1 MENSSEN
8 INAKGKDEI
17 SVRDLIL
24 TIKEWTNY
32 LFSKWLII
40 SLLSIVGA
48 GLGYVYSTFQK
59 PVYMAQL
66 TFVLEDSKSSSLGS
80 YAGIANQFGIDLGGG
95 GGGGVGVF
103 SGDNILAFLKSRLMV
118 EKTLL
123 SPVLVG
129 NQNISL
135 AELYISTNN
144 FRKGWIKNP
153 ELQKINFPA
162 TTDRS
167 KFSLLQDSIL
177 NVIYEGIIKNGLLVA
192 KPDKKSSFITVS
204 CGSLNELFAKAFIDR
219 LVVEATEFY
228 VATKTK
234 RSKANVD
241 ILQAKADSVER
252 LLNRKVYSSAVA
264 QDLNL
269 NPARKVASVG
279 AEVILRDK
287 VLLQTVYTEIIKNLE
302 ISRMSMAQET
312 PLIQIIDRPIL
323 PLKWKKFGWLKGLFF
338 GGLLGGMGC
347 IMVLFGRK
355 IYREIMS

>member
-1 MENSSEN
+1 MEKSSDN
-8 INAKGKDEI
+8 INAKDKDEV

-24 TIKEWTNY
+24 TIREWINY
-32 LFSKWLII
+32 LLSKWLII
-40 SLLSIVGA
+40 VILGIVGA
-48 GLGYVYSTFQK
+48 SLGYVYSTFQK
-59 PVYMAQL
+59 PIYTGEL

-103 SGDNILAFLKSRLMV
+103 SGDNILSFLKSRLMV

-129 NQNISL
+129 NQSMSL

-153 ELQKINFPA
+153 ELKNINFPA

-177 NVIYEGIIKNGLLVA
+177 NIIYEGIAKNDLLVA
-192 KPDKKSSFITVS
+192 KPDKKSSFISVS
-204 CGSLNELFAKAFIDR
+204 CGSANELFAKAFIER
-219 LVVEATEFY
+219 LVLEATEFY

-241 ILQAKADSVER
+241 ILQAKADSLER
-252 LLNRKVYSSAVA
+252 LLNRKVYSTAVA

-269 NPARKVASVG
+269 NPAKKVASVG
-279 AEVILRDK
+279 AEVMLRDK
-287 VLLQTVYTEIIKNLE
+287 VLLQTVYAEVIKNLE

-323 PLKWKKFGWLKGLFF
+323 PLKWKKIGWLKGLFF

-347 IMVLFGRK
+347 IIVLLGKK
-355 IYREIMS
+355 IYGEIMR